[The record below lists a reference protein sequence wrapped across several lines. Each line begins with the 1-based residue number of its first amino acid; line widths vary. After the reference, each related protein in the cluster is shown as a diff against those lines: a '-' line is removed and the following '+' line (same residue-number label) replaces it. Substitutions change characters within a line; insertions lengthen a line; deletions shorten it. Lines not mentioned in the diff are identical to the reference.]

1 MQILKRSTILFA
13 VFLFFSIQCNA
24 APDPRNQVHFINVG
38 QAEAIL
44 LEFQHD
50 AILIDAGGE
59 CTCDDRDR
67 RRLMGYLNSFFKR
80 RTDLTEGGKG
90 RIHTIIISHP
100 HIDHTMLLMDVMQ
113 EYRVLNFVDGGNE
126 SGSGIVP
133 LLAARYYAQKHG
145 TNYEIVKDAAITA
158 NGLVNAALQSVHNN
172 NPDVTLKFL
181 AGSRDCRNANN
192 DSLILWAQING
203 VKFLFTGDDEAL
215 EDRDGPKDCE
225 PEIPFVLNRFKNTGL
240 LDIDVYKVG
249 HHGSFNGTSI
259 DLLQAMTPKIS
270 VMSAGLF
277 DQKDPGDFHA
287 WQFGHPREAAVQAI
301 AANTT
306 NTREPITIKTMDSP
320 AKPRTRIMKNA
331 VYCTCWDSDIVVEV
345 LKDGSISVH

>member
-1 MQILKRSTILFA
+1 MQIVKRSTLLFA
-13 VFLFFSIQCNA
+13 VFLFLSIQCNA
-24 APDPRNQVHFINVG
+24 APEPRNQVHFINVG

-44 LEFQHD
+44 LELQHD

-67 RRLMGYLNSFFKR
+67 RRLMGYLDNFFKR
-80 RTDLTEGGKG
+80 RTDLLTEEGKG

-133 LLAARYYAQKHG
+133 LLAARYYAQNHKI
-145 TNYEIVKDAAITA
+145 NYETVKDPITA
-158 NGLVNAALQSVHNN
+158 DGLVTAALKSVQSK
-172 NPDVTLKFL
+172 NPDVMLKFL
-181 AGSRDCRNANN
+181 AGSRGCRNANN

-203 VKFLFTGDDEAL
+203 VKFLFTGDDEAFK
-215 EDRDGPKDCE
+215 ERDDPCE
-225 PEIPFVLNRFKNTGL
+225 PEIPFLLNRFKNTTM

-249 HHGSFNGTSI
+249 HHGSFNGTSV
-259 DLLQAMTPKIS
+259 DLLKAMTPKIS

-287 WQFGHPREAAVQAI
+287 WQFGHPREAAIQAI

-306 NTREPITIKTMDSP
+306 NTRTPVSITTTNAP
-320 AKPRTRIMKNA
+320 ASPRTRLMKKA
-331 VYCTCWDSDIVVEV
+331 VYCTCWDNDVVVEV
-345 LKDGSISVH
+345 LTNGAISVH

>member
-1 MQILKRSTILFA
+1 MQIVKRSTILFA
-13 VFLFFSIQCNA
+13 VFLFLSIPCNA
-24 APDPRNQVHFINVG
+24 APEPRNQVHFINVG

-67 RRLMGYLNSFFKR
+67 RRLIGYLDNFFKR

-100 HIDHTMLLMDVMQ
+100 HIDHTMLLMEVMQ
-113 EYRVLNFVDGGNE
+113 EYQVLNLVDGGNDA
-126 SGSGIVP
+126 GSGIVP
-133 LLAARYYAQKHG
+133 LWAARYYAQQHG
-145 TNYEIVKDAAITA
+145 IKYETVKDPAITA
-158 NGLVNAALQSVHNN
+158 TGLVNAALQSVHNN

-181 AGSRDCRNANN
+181 AGARGCKNANN

-203 VKFLFTGDDEAL
+203 VKFLFTGDDEAFK
-215 EDRDGPKDCE
+215 ERDDPCE
-225 PEIPFVLNRFKNTGL
+225 PEIPLVLNRFKSSGM

-249 HHGSFNGTSI
+249 HHGSFNGTSA
-259 DLLQAMTPKIS
+259 DFLQAMTPKIS

-301 AANTT
+301 AANTS

>member
-1 MQILKRSTILFA
+1 MQIVKRSTILFA
-13 VFLFFSIQCNA
+13 VFLFLRIQCNA
-24 APDPRNQVHFINVG
+24 APVPRNQVHFINVG

-67 RRLMGYLNSFFKR
+67 RRLLRYLDNFFER

-90 RIHTIIISHP
+90 RIHTLIISHP
-100 HIDHTMLLMDVMQ
+100 HIDHTMLLMDVMRT
-113 EYRVLNFVDGGNE
+113 YRVVNFVDGGNE

-133 LLAARYYAQKHG
+133 LWAARHYAQKNG
-145 TNYEIVKDAAITA
+145 IKYDTVKDSAVTV
-158 NGLVNAALQSVHNN
+158 NGLINAALQSVQNS

-181 AGSRDCRNANN
+181 AGSRGCKNANN

-203 VKFLFTGDDEAL
+203 VKFLFTGDVEAL
-215 EDRDGPKDCE
+215 EEENDCE
-225 PEIPFVLNRFKNTGL
+225 PEIPFILKRFKNTNL

-249 HHGSFNGTSI
+249 HHGSFNGTSV
-259 DLLQAMTPKIS
+259 DFMKAMTPKVS
-270 VMSAGLF
+270 VMSTGWF
-277 DQKDPGDFHA
+277 DQKEPGDFHA
-287 WQFGHPREAAVQAI
+287 WQFGHPREAAVQTI

-306 NTREPITIKTMDSP
+306 NTREPISITTMDGP
-320 AKPRTRIMKNA
+320 AKPRTRVLKNA
-331 VYCTCWDSDIVVEV
+331 VYCTCWDNDVVVEV